1 MKPGRD
7 RATDLG
13 ARQPLCPHRR
23 CHDQG
28 HRMTREAWVLGAASN
43 RFGKMKESGRE
54 AGARVA
60 LEAIQTAGIE
70 PKDIGYTFVANAFG
84 LSEKQAHV
92 GPLINTALGIP
103 EVPSCTVES
112 ACSSSSAALH
122 EAFVHVAGGFLDAAL
137 VVGVEKLSQLDTLTA
152 TSYFAIGADYP
163 FESHN
168 GATFPGLYAT
178 IADAHMKRYGTRRE
192 QLGAVSVKNHLNA
205 SLNPHAHFQKPI
217 TMDTYLESPM
227 IATPLR
233 LYDCCPFSD
242 GAAALVVVAAE
253 KYPNPHTEP
262 LVIRAS
268 ARAGSIADMHD
279 RPDLT
284 SLPASQRAAQAAF
297 RQARVEPGQ
306 IDFMEVHDCFT
317 IAELVALEDMGF
329 FPRGQAGAATA
340 EGLTARDGKLPV
352 NPSGGLKA
360 KGHPVSATGASQV
373 VEIFEQF
380 NGLAGSRAVPKTSIA
395 LAHNVGATGSSAS
408 VHIFGRR

>member
-1 MKPGRD
+1 
-7 RATDLG
+7 
-13 ARQPLCPHRR
+13 
-23 CHDQG
+23 
-28 HRMTREAWVLGAASN
+28 MTRQAWVLGAASN
-43 RFGKMKESGRE
+43 RFGKMKETGRE
-54 AGARVA
+54 AASRVA
-60 LEAIQTAGIE
+60 LEAIQMAGLDPNE
-70 PKDIGYTFVANAFG
+70 IGYTFVSNAFG
-84 LSEKQAHV
+84 VAERQAHI

-103 EVPSCTVES
+103 EVPSHTVES

-122 EAFVHVAGGFLDAAL
+122 DAYVHVAGGFLDAAL
-137 VVGVEKLSQLDTLTA
+137 VVGVEKLSHLDTLNA
-152 TSYFAIGADYP
+152 TSYFAMGADYP

-178 IADAHMKRYGTRRE
+178 IADAHVKRYGTETE
-192 QLGAVSVKNHLNA
+192 QLGSVAVKNHLNA

-217 TMDTYLESPM
+217 TMDTYLNSPV
-227 IATPLR
+227 IASPLR

-242 GAAALVVVAAE
+242 GAAAVVVVAAE
-253 KYPNPHTEP
+253 KYPNPGMEP

-268 ARAGSIADMHD
+268 ARAGSIAAMHD
-279 RPDLT
+279 RPELT
-284 SLPASQRAAQAAF
+284 GLPASQRASQVAFKQAK
-297 RQARVEPGQ
+297 VEPSQ

-329 FPRGQAGAATA
+329 FPRGEAGKATA

-360 KGHPVSATGASQV
+360 KGHPISATGASQV

-380 NGLAGSRAVPKTSIA
+380 NGMAGGRQVPKSNVA

-408 VHIFGRR
+408 VHIFSRR

>member
-1 MKPGRD
+1 
-7 RATDLG
+7 
-13 ARQPLCPHRR
+13 
-23 CHDQG
+23 
-28 HRMTREAWVLGAASN
+28 MTREAWVLGAASN

-54 AGARVA
+54 AASRVA
-60 LEAIQTAGIE
+60 LDAIEMAGLQ

-84 LSEKQAHV
+84 IAERQAHV

-103 EVPSCTVES
+103 EVPSCTIES

-122 EAFVHVAGGFLDAAL
+122 EAYVHVAGGFLDAAL
-137 VVGVEKLSQLDTLTA
+137 VVGVEKLSHLDTLTA

-178 IADAHMKRYGTRRE
+178 IANAHMKRYGTRTE
-192 QLGAVSVKNHLNA
+192 QLGSVAVKNHQNA
-205 SLNPHAHFQKPI
+205 ALNPHAHFQKPI
-217 TMDTYLESPM
+217 TMDTYLNSPV
-227 IATPLR
+227 IASPLR

-253 KYPNPHTEP
+253 KFPNPRTEP

-268 ARAGSIADMHD
+268 TRAGSIADMHD
-279 RPDLT
+279 RPELT
-284 SLPASQRAAQAAF
+284 GLPASQRASQLAFQQAH
-297 RQARVEPGQ
+297 VEPGQ
-306 IDFMEVHDCFT
+306 VDFMEVHDCFT

-329 FPRGQAGAATA
+329 FPRGAAGKATA
-340 EGLTARDGKLPV
+340 DGLTARDGKLPV

-373 VEIFEQF
+373 VEVFEQF
-380 NGLAGSRAVPKTSIA
+380 NGMAGARQVPKTNLA